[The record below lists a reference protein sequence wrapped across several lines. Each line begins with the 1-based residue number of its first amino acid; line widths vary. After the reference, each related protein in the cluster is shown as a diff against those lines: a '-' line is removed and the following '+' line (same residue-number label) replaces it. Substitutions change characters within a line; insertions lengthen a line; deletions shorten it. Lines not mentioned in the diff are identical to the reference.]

1 MANHDESFRV
11 SKICQIW
18 EHILQL
24 PNISL
29 SASVSEQLVN
39 WIEEVLRHSNQLVLT
54 DILSCLAVAVTL
66 KEIKQDK
73 VSQNYQLKNLIG
85 IKIQA
90 INYPT

>member
-66 KEIKQDK
+66 KEIKQAK

>member
-1 MANHDESFRV
+1 M
-11 SKICQIW
+11 
-18 EHILQL
+18 
-24 PNISL
+24 
-29 SASVSEQLVN
+29 SEQLVN

-90 INYPT
+90 IIYPT

>member
-66 KEIKQDK
+66 KEIKQAK

-90 INYPT
+90 IIYPT

>member
-1 MANHDESFRV
+1 M
-11 SKICQIW
+11 
-18 EHILQL
+18 
-24 PNISL
+24 
-29 SASVSEQLVN
+29 SEQLVN

-66 KEIKQDK
+66 KEIKQAK

-90 INYPT
+90 IIYPT